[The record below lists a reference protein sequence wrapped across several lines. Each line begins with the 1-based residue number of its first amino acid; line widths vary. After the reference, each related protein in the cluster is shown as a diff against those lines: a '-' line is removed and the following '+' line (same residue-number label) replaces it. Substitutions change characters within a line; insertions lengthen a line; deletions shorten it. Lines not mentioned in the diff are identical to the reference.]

1 MKKDD
6 ERTIV
11 GRKLI
16 ELRRVNKIKSSAI
29 VARDLGIGESTYRRY
44 ESEGDARK
52 LGENLGRLAEYFG
65 VTVDYLLGREEET
78 SDENTKSVDTEEIP
92 AVHSPEGEY
101 VIFEKELGEITER
114 EMLFIQDLRDL
125 DDNGKDQVADFI
137 EFLKRKKAD

>member
-11 GRKLI
+11 GRKLV
-16 ELRRVNKIKSSAI
+16 ELRRINKIKSSAI

-52 LGENLGRLAEYFG
+52 LGENLGIIAEYFG
-65 VTVDYLLGREEET
+65 VTVDYILGREEDT

-92 AVHSPEGEY
+92 AVYSPEGEY
-101 VIFEKELGEITER
+101 VIFEKELGKISER